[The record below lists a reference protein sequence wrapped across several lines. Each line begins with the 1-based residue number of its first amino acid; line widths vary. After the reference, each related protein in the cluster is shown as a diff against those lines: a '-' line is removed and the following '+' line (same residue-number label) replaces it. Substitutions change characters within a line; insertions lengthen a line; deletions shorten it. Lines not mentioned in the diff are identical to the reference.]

1 MTAKMGSK
9 ELLAYTKLSK
19 FLRRQF
25 EICADGGGK
34 DARQRPELRCD
45 ALLTHFLTHNSTI
58 VSKSPQRFKAKVCGW
73 RGHMQ
78 FPVPISK
85 APLFSTSSVRV
96 CVCVMHFHQVQQ
108 VIYFRCVFCQTSVEE
123 IDINCHEAHDDL
135 SSTLEEAGKK
145 QREGSSM
152 LEMAFLRTH
161 FRFCLFPGG
170 EG

>member
-1 MTAKMGSK
+1 
-9 ELLAYTKLSK
+9 
-19 FLRRQF
+19 
-25 EICADGGGK
+25 
-34 DARQRPELRCD
+34 
-45 ALLTHFLTHNSTI
+45 
-58 VSKSPQRFKAKVCGW
+58 
-73 RGHMQ
+73 MQ

-123 IDINCHEAHDDL
+123 IDFNCHEAHDDL

-161 FRFCLFPGG
+161 FRFLFISG
-170 EG
+170 EEGRVERIHPPLGLTGKTKIPMYSARAQDGPQDMERK